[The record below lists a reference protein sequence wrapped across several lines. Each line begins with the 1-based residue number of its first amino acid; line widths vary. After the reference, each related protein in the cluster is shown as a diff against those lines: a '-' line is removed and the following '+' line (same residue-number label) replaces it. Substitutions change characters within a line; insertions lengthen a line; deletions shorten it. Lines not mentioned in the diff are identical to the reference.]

1 MENITFPGCFFFC
14 VWVRREDNQ
23 ELGATKAILGA
34 RCKVLLALETA
45 GTLEASAGRE
55 TKLTFY
61 R

>member
-1 MENITFPGCFFFC
+1 MFFFC
-14 VWVRREDNQ
+14 VWVHREDNQ

-34 RCKVLLALETA
+34 RCKVLLPLETA